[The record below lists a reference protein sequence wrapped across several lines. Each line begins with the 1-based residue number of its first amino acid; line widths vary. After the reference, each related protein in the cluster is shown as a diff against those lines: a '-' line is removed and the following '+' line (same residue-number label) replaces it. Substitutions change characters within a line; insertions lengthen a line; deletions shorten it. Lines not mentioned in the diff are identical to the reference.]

1 MKMTWSCQQQTDII
15 KMILNQEAIRM
26 KHLFLASSFKDVA
39 PLFLR
44 FSEGLAVGKTITFI
58 PTAALHEKV
67 NFYVKAGKRAL
78 EKCGW
83 IVDELEISSASADEI
98 GSKLAVNPYVYVSG
112 GNTFFL
118 LQELKRTGTDKWLA
132 NHIQA
137 GKPYVGESA
146 GSIIVAPHIE
156 YAKGMDDV
164 GAAPDLPD
172 FKGLGMVNFFP
183 LPHHTNI
190 PFKKAVEKIIR
201 QHGDTLSL
209 VPFSNSQAIVVHGDA
224 MTMTP

>member
-1 MKMTWSCQQQTDII
+1 
-15 KMILNQEAIRM
+15 MI
-26 KHLFLASSFKDVA
+26 HLFLSSSFKDVA
-39 PLFLR
+39 PLFLH
-44 FSEGLAVGKTITFI
+44 FSGGFSVEKTITFI

-67 NFYVKAGKRAL
+67 NFYVKAGKHAL

-83 IVDELEISSASADEI
+83 IVDELEVSTASTDEI
-98 GSKLAVNPYVYVSG
+98 TSKLTTNPYVYVSG

-118 LQELKRTGTDKWLA
+118 LQALKRTGADKLLIQ
-132 NHIQA
+132 HIQT

-164 GAAPDLPD
+164 GAAPDLAD
-172 FKGLGMVNFFP
+172 FNALGMVDFFP
-183 LPHHTNI
+183 LPHHTNF

-201 QHGDTLSL
+201 QQGDTLSL
-209 VPFSNSQAIVVHGDA
+209 VPFSNSQAIVVHGD
-224 MTMTP
+224 TMTVTP